1 MKGFVKTSELSTVCG
16 VTPAAVDRWRAA
28 GLPVAKGKGRTVIFD
43 LRAVA
48 AWLVKTG
55 KGDKGVVLL
64 DTDVGTYSG
73 FRSEVAGY
81 IYYGYGRAYHI
92 LITSTHI
99 SITRQR
105 ECIKQLV
112 KLCESQK

>member
-1 MKGFVKTSELSTVCG
+1 MWALIYAFGLKKQTILKFVSAELLKVVKKKWADAPTSL
-16 VTPAAVDRWRAA
+16 
-28 GLPVAKGKGRTVIFD
+28 LKY
-43 LRAVA
+43 L
-48 AWLVKTG
+48 KTG

-64 DTDVGTYSG
+64 DMDVGTYSG
-73 FRSEVAGY
+73 FRSEVAEY